1 MYFGGIFG
9 SLRTLNCPAR
19 TSQFHHEYLMI
30 LSILSIFATNN
41 NTNNM
46 NSWTQYNRKEKYN
59 SIQYNSRQ
67 LSLTLCVVFYR
78 PFAVNAISNRRRDH
92 NQIIYRYIYMQKI
105 QNCKEFIGTTGAK
118 YAISNTTKI
127 CLQPEESIIEK
138 LDSGGCIDTRQRH

>member
-1 MYFGGIFG
+1 MIFCLLNNKLVLFRSLIVYFGGIFG

-78 PFAVNAISNRRRDH
+78 PFAVNAISNRRKDH

-105 QNCKEFIGTTGAK
+105 QIVKSLLEPQVPNMQLVILLK
-118 YAISNTTKI
+118 YVYNLKKA
-127 CLQPEESIIEK
+127 
-138 LDSGGCIDTRQRH
+138 